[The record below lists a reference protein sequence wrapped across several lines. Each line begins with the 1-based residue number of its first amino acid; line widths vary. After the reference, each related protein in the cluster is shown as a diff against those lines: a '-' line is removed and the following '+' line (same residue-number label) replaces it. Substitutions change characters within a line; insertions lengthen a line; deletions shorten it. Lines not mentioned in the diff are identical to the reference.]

1 MLGKSGFENCKS
13 LFLNGTEIKCED
25 SVKLLGVTIDY
36 LLNFDLHVS
45 NICKKAARQINVL
58 LRLSKFLTIETKNLI
73 YKSFIKSSF
82 NFCPLVWHF
91 CSKTSSAKME
101 KLQYRA
107 LRLVF
112 NDFDSSY
119 ETLLERVNMPTLHIS
134 RIRLIAVETFK
145 ILHKMSPVYLQ
156 DLLSYK
162 NSIFSFRYDN
172 LVDVPRVC
180 TTKYGKSSFC
190 YQAAGVWN
198 SLPNDLRKV
207 EDLKE
212 FKRLVNTWSGSSCK
226 CLKCAKVNQF
236 YFAFAYLSFFL
247 SQFAF
252 YLLCFALLNFYF
264 AFISSLLCFYVNWNV
279 FLTNIR
285 HVFLGAQRDRL
296 SEMVLLS
303 THNICFSHQY
313 IACVEG
319 AQKDRLIETVLL
331 STYSKCFWMRI
342 KMEKMA
348 FQCTLLSGGLI
359 FCALS
364 RFSSFA

>member
-45 NICKKAARQINVL
+45 NICKKAARQIDVL
-58 LRLSKFLTIETKNLI
+58 LRLSKFLTIETKILI

-91 CSKTSSAKME
+91 CSKSSSAKME

-162 NSIFSFRYDN
+162 NSIYSFRYDN
-172 LVDVPRVC
+172 LVDVPRVR
-180 TTKYGKSSFC
+180 TTKYGKSSFATRQLVC
-190 YQAAGVWN
+190 GTASRMIFAKSKILRNSRGWSTHGAAHRANVQ
-198 SLPNDLRKV
+198 
-207 EDLKE
+207 
-212 FKRLVNTWSGSSCK
+212 
-226 CLKCAKVNQF
+226 CAKVNQF
-236 YFAFAYLSFFL
+236 YFAFAYIFFFL
-247 SQFAF
+247 PQFAF
-252 YLLCFALLNFYF
+252 YLLCLTFILLLFLVCF
-264 AFISSLLCFYVNWNV
+264 AF
-279 FLTNIR
+279 T
-285 HVFLGAQRDRL
+285 
-296 SEMVLLS
+296 
-303 THNICFSHQY
+303 
-313 IACVEG
+313 
-319 AQKDRLIETVLL
+319 
-331 STYSKCFWMRI
+331 
-342 KMEKMA
+342 
-348 FQCTLLSGGLI
+348 
-359 FCALS
+359 
-364 RFSSFA
+364 

>member
-1 MLGKSGFENCKS
+1 MQANPDKFQAIMLGKSGFENCKS

-25 SVKLLGVTIDY
+25 SVKLLGVTIDF

-58 LRLSKFLTIETKNLI
+58 LRLSKFLTIETKILI

-107 LRLVF
+107 LQLVF

-162 NSIFSFRYDN
+162 NSIYSFRYVN
-172 LVDVPRVC
+172 LVDVPRVR

-190 YQAAGVWN
+190 YEAAGVWN

-207 EDLKE
+207 EDFKE

-226 CLKCAKVNQF
+226 CSMCK
-236 YFAFAYLSFFL
+236 S
-247 SQFAF
+247 
-252 YLLCFALLNFYF
+252 
-264 AFISSLLCFYVNWNV
+264 
-279 FLTNIR
+279 
-285 HVFLGAQRDRL
+285 
-296 SEMVLLS
+296 
-303 THNICFSHQY
+303 
-313 IACVEG
+313 
-319 AQKDRLIETVLL
+319 
-331 STYSKCFWMRI
+331 
-342 KMEKMA
+342 
-348 FQCTLLSGGLI
+348 
-359 FCALS
+359 
-364 RFSSFA
+364 